1 MSDCEED
8 EAAPMAM
15 NNSSRNTS
23 LTSPLAAALAL
34 VGVVVSVAGTLIY
47 FSAHAPFVSLDYS
60 GGRILNGTDTSTPRW
75 ALAVILA
82 FSSST
87 DNFAVGLSVALA
99 GSRLPPRVNAIIS
112 ACNALGALGSAG
124 FGALIGNAAPSL
136 APMLAA
142 AVFFYLSWEELGSWR
157 RDERA
162 SPLARSA
169 SDGLVWKLAVP
180 MTLNNLAGGVASGA
194 VGVSPLLAGGSAL
207 GASYVTMY
215 GGHLAGRKLGAVVE
229 DCVDPRLLAA
239 ATFLAVALAQAVG
252 ALHEG

>member
-1 MSDCEED
+1 
-8 EAAPMAM
+8 MAV
-15 NNSSRNTS
+15 NSSSRNSSITTRATS
-23 LTSPLAAALAL
+23 SSSSSTAGALAL
-34 VGVVVSVAGTLIY
+34 IGVVSTTGCALLYI
-47 FSAHAPFVSLDYS
+47 SAHPLFSLE
-60 GGRILNGTDTSTPRW
+60 GRILNGTDTTPRGT
-75 ALAVILA
+75 LFAVILA

-142 AVFFYLSWEELGSWR
+142 AVFLYLAWEELSSWR
-157 RDERA
+157 RGERA

-194 VGVSPLLAGGSAL
+194 VGVSPLVAGGSAL
-207 GASYVTMY
+207 GASYLMMY

-229 DCVDPRLLAA
+229 ESVDPRLLAA

-252 ALHEG
+252 ALYEGYSRYE